1 MASKP
6 LADPLKQTHPLEA
19 PAPASA
25 SPAPGGI
32 AARARAGGPGAPYLA
47 GLNPEQRLAVETL
60 EGPVLVLAG
69 AGTGKTRVLT
79 VRIAHIL
86 ATGRAHPSEILAVT
100 FTNKAAREMKHRVGE
115 IVGHVVEGM
124 PWLGTF
130 HAIGVRILRRHAEL
144 VGLKPDFTILDVDD
158 QIRLLK
164 QLLEAENIDEKRWP
178 ARVLAGLIDGW
189 KNRGLTPE
197 QVPPGEAAAFA
208 NGKGLKLYKA
218 FQERLKILNA
228 ADFGDLLL
236 ENIRLFR
243 EQPEVLRQY
252 KSRFKFIL
260 VDEYQ
265 DTNVAQYL
273 WLRLLGQ
280 SSSPSAGEG
289 QGDASERAD
298 AATRPEAGPRTAD
311 PHGGPAMG
319 TDGGPADTGAGSCD
333 RAADPAGH
341 RPDGRPAATAGP
353 GERDAR
359 PLAVRPASPSG
370 RLLKNICCVGDD
382 DQSIY
387 GWRGAEVD
395 NILRFEHDFPGA
407 TVIRLERNYRST
419 GHILAAASHLIAHN
433 EGRLGKTL
441 RTDDVP
447 GEKVTVTGAWD
458 SEEEARAIGEEI
470 EQLQRGGHA
479 LNQIA
484 ILVRASFQMREFEDR
499 FVTLGLPYRVIGGPR
514 FYERAEIR
522 DALAYLRV
530 INSPADDL
538 AFERIVNVPRRGLG
552 DATVQLL
559 HDHAR
564 KRRVPLTEA
573 ARAMVAT
580 DELKPKPRG
589 ALRGLLESIGRWRK
603 QRDSLPHTQ
612 LAEIVLDES
621 GYTEMW
627 QKDRSAD
634 AAGRLENLKELV
646 RSMEEFENLQGF
658 LEHISLVMD
667 NEKAAEADAVNIMTL
682 HSAKGLEFDTVFLP
696 GWEEGLFPHQRTLD
710 DQGRA
715 GLEEE
720 RRLAHVG
727 ITRARKRAKIYF
739 ATNRRMHGLWQTNIP
754 SRFLDELP
762 EANVEVAESQ
772 GGYGG
777 YGASRFDATTAF
789 GSNYATP
796 GWQRAQAKKG
806 GGGFS
811 ETGSRYGPDD
821 SNNASPPPL
830 RGRVMEG
837 GNDARPR
844 EGARRSG
851 FSADD
856 DTSSPS
862 PWRAREERSAGGA
875 RRLPLTIEGE
885 LVAKSTGAVS
895 SFTLGDRVFHQK
907 FGNGNV
913 TAIDGNKLTIAFDR
927 AGEKRVVDSF
937 VERV

>member
-1 MASKP
+1 MPEPSKRSF
-6 LADPLKQTHPLEA
+6 EA
-19 PAPASA
+19 PAPGPS
-25 SPAPGGI
+25 PGGI
-32 AARARAGGPGAPYLA
+32 AARAQAAAAPAPYLA

-60 EGPVLVLAG
+60 DGPVLVLAG

-86 ATGRAHPSEILAVT
+86 ATGRARPSEILAVT
-100 FTNKAAREMKHRVGE
+100 FTNKAAREMKHRVEE
-115 IVGHVVEGM
+115 IVGGVVEGM

-130 HAIGVRILRRHAEL
+130 HSIGVKILRRHAEL
-144 VGLKPDFTILDVDD
+144 VGLKTDFTILDVDD
-158 QIRLLK
+158 QIRLIK

-178 ARVLAGLIDGW
+178 ARVLAMLIDGW
-189 KNRGLTPE
+189 KNRGLAPD
-197 QVPPGEAAAFA
+197 QVPGGEVAVFA
-208 NGKGLKLYKA
+208 NGKGFKLYKA
-218 FQERLKILNA
+218 YQERLKILNA

-243 EQPEVLRQY
+243 EQPDVLRQY
-252 KSRFKFIL
+252 QGRFRYIL

-273 WLRLLGQ
+273 WLRLLAQ
-280 SSSPSAGEG
+280 
-289 QGDASERAD
+289 RTND
-298 AATRPEAGPRTAD
+298 AAEVWP
-311 PHGGPAMG
+311 
-319 TDGGPADTGAGSCD
+319 
-333 RAADPAGH
+333 
-341 RPDGRPAATAGP
+341 
-353 GERDAR
+353 
-359 PLAVRPASPSG
+359 
-370 RLLKNICCVGDD
+370 KNICCVGDD

-407 TVIRLERNYRST
+407 AVIRLERNYRST

-441 RTDDVP
+441 RTEDEL
-447 GEKVTVTGAWD
+447 GEKVNVTGAWD

-470 EQLQRGGHA
+470 EQLQRGGESGEKHP
-479 LNQIA
+479 LNEIA

-522 DALAYLRV
+522 DALAYLRLV
-530 INSPADDL
+530 NSPADDL
-538 AFERIVNVPRRGLG
+538 AFVRIVNVPKRGLG

-564 KRRVPLTEA
+564 KRRVPMLEA
-573 ARAMVAT
+573 ARAVTAT

-589 ALRGLLESIGRWRK
+589 ALRGLIEALDRWRN
-603 QRDSLPHTQ
+603 QRDSLPHTE
-612 LAEIVLDES
+612 LAEIILDES

-634 AAGRLENLKELV
+634 AAGRLENLKELI

-710 DQGRA
+710 DSGRA

-727 ITRARKRAKIYF
+727 LTRARKRLKIYF

-762 EANVEVAESQ
+762 EANVQVTEAQ
-772 GGYGG
+772 GGFGGFAGYGG
-777 YGASRFDATTAF
+777 YGASRFDATTSF
-789 GSNYATP
+789 GSNYGTP
-796 GWQRAQAKKG
+796 GWQRAQAAKQAARG
-806 GGGFS
+806 AGGFAEDGERQDDS
-811 ETGSRYGPDD
+811 RQDDSRYDMDEDEALHHLPAVRKG
-821 SNNASPPPL
+821 
-830 RGRVMEG
+830 RGDPTESF
-837 GNDARPR
+837 RPR
-844 EGARRSG
+844 KTA
-851 FSADD
+851 
-856 DTSSPS
+856 
-862 PWRAREERSAGGA
+862 
-875 RRLPLTIEGE
+875 PLTIEGE
-885 LVAKSTGAVS
+885 LVAKSTGTVS
-895 SFTLGDRVFHQK
+895 PFSVGDRVFHQK
-907 FGNGNV
+907 FGNGNI
-913 TAIDGNKLTIAFDR
+913 TAIDGNKLTIQFDR
-927 AGEKRVVDSF
+927 AGEKRVVDSY

>member
-1 MASKP
+1 MRETN
-6 LADPLKQTHPLEA
+6 DPLDPPL
-19 PAPASA
+19 PV
-25 SPAPGGI
+25 PGGI
-32 AARARAGGPGAPYLA
+32 AARARPGSRAAEAYLA

-60 EGPVLVLAG
+60 DGPVLVLAG

-86 ATGRAHPSEILAVT
+86 ATGRARPGEILAVT
-100 FTNKAAREMKHRVGE
+100 FTNKAAREMKARVSE

-130 HAIGVRILRRHAEL
+130 HSIGVKILRRHAEL
-144 VGLKPDFTILDVDD
+144 VGLKSDFTILDVDD
-158 QIRLLK
+158 QVRLLK
-164 QLLEAENIDEKRWP
+164 QLLAAENIDEKRWP
-178 ARVLAGLIDGW
+178 ARVLASLIDGW

-197 QVPPGEAAAFA
+197 QVPPGEAGVFA

-252 KSRFKFIL
+252 QARFRFIL

-273 WLRLLGQ
+273 WLRLLAQRTTVIPG
-280 SSSPSAGEG
+280 PSAARG
-289 QGDASERAD
+289 
-298 AATRPEAGPRTAD
+298 PESIT
-311 PHGGPAMG
+311 
-319 TDGGPADTGAGSCD
+319 TDAGSMD
-333 RAADPAGH
+333 SGFAPGGAPRN
-341 RPDGRPAATAGP
+341 DGP
-353 GERDAR
+353 
-359 PLAVRPASPSG
+359 
-370 RLLKNICCVGDD
+370 KNICCVGDD

-419 GHILAAASHLIAHN
+419 GHILAAAAHLIAHN

-441 RTDDVP
+441 RTDDEL
-447 GEKVTVTGAWD
+447 GEKVFVTGAWD
-458 SEEEARAIGEEI
+458 SEEEARAVGEEI
-470 EQLQRGGHA
+470 EQLQREGHI

-522 DALAYLRV
+522 DALAYLRIV
-530 INSPADDL
+530 NSPADDL
-538 AFERIVNVPRRGLG
+538 AFERIVNVPKRGLG

-573 ARAMVAT
+573 ARAMIAT

-589 ALRGLLESIGRWRK
+589 ALRGVLEALDRWRG
-603 QRDSLPHTQ
+603 QRDTLPHTE
-612 LAEIVLDES
+612 LAETILDES

-634 AAGRLENLKELV
+634 AAGRLENLKELI

-667 NEKAAEADAVNIMTL
+667 NEKAAAEDAVSIMTL

-696 GWEEGLFPHQRTLD
+696 GWEEGVFPNQRTLD
-710 DQGRA
+710 ETGRA

-727 ITRARKRAKIYF
+727 ITRARRRAKIYF
-739 ATNRRMHGLWQTNIP
+739 ATNRRMHGLCQTNIP

-762 EANVEVAESQ
+762 EDNVEVTESQ
-772 GGYGG
+772 GGFGGYGG
-777 YGASRFDATTAF
+777 YGASRFDAMTSF
-789 GSNYATP
+789 GSNYSTP
-796 GWQRAQAKKG
+796 GWQRAQQKRNR
-806 GGGFS
+806 GGFS
-811 ETGSRYGPDD
+811 DDDGDTYYEADD
-821 SNNASPPPL
+821 SNDSSEAASPPPL
-830 RGRVMEG
+830 RGRDREG
-837 GNDARPR
+837 GT
-844 EGARRSG
+844 
-851 FSADD
+851 FSAEGDRPFA
-856 DTSSPS
+856 S
-862 PWRAREERSAGGA
+862 RKN
-875 RRLPLTIEGE
+875 RLPLTIEGE
-885 LVAKSTGAVS
+885 LVAKSTGTVS
-895 SFTLGDRVFHQK
+895 AFATGDRVFHQK

-913 TAIDGNKLTIAFDR
+913 VAVDGNKLTIQFDK